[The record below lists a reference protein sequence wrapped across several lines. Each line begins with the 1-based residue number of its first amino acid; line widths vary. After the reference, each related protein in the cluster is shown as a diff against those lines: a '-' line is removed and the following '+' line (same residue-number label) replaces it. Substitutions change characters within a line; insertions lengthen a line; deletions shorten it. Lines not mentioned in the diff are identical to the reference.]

1 MRAAGPPAAATLAE
15 EYTVA
20 FINSD
25 GSEATK
31 DMGQIAVE
39 NDGSDQGVQAMSL
52 KEGLGRRANRLGAAA
67 HANSGN
73 TGVAINNS
81 SMTQVAQLA
90 AAGAGNQQTLIWL
103 SLLALGGT
111 AGTDFTIFQISWTTD
126 DGAYVH
132 NIYLPVSGTANIH
145 LDGAAINTAATGQIT
160 VSARAS
166 ANSGQT
172 AFASLAAVNLPA

>member
-1 MRAAGPPAAATLAE
+1 
-15 EYTVA
+15 VA

-73 TGVAINNS
+73 AGIAINNTGL
-81 SMTQVAQLA
+81 TQIAQLA
-90 AAGAGNQQTLIWL
+90 AAGAGNRHTLIWL
-103 SLLALGGT
+103 SLLAMGGT

-126 DGAYVH
+126 DGAHVH
-132 NIYLPVSGTANIH
+132 NIYLPVGGTANIH
-145 LDGAAINTAATGQIT
+145 LDGAAVTTTANSQIT
-160 VSARAS
+160 VSARGS